1 MPLVITSPV
10 DRDALAARLLPSG
23 ALDVELA
30 ATLDAAALAALWQ
43 GARGRAH
50 EAALLHLIVAHPRVS
65 EALLVQIAGEAAGD
79 VLEAIV
85 TGGRATGA
93 VLDVIEADAGAA
105 LRRSV
110 RLARFALL
118 LDAGTDAD
126 IVEALAVYP
135 DEIGQP
141 AHYLAA
147 CHPRTPRALLEA
159 LAGSDEAHVAAAAR
173 ARLGGA
179 PVRA

>member
-1 MPLVITSPV
+1 MITSPD

-50 EAALLHLIVAHPRVS
+50 EAALLHLVVVHPGVS
-65 EALLVQIAGEAAGD
+65 EALLVQIAAQAPGD

-85 TGGRATGA
+85 TGGRATAA
-93 VLDVIEADAGAA
+93 VLDGIEAGASAA

-110 RLARFALL
+110 RLARFGWVL
-118 LDAGTDAD
+118 
-126 IVEALAVYP
+126 
-135 DEIGQP
+135 
-141 AHYLAA
+141 
-147 CHPRTPRALLEA
+147 
-159 LAGSDEAHVAAAAR
+159 
-173 ARLGGA
+173 
-179 PVRA
+179 

>member
-1 MPLVITSPV
+1 MITSPD

-50 EAALLHLIVAHPRVS
+50 EAALLHLVVVHPGVS
-65 EALLVQIAGEAAGD
+65 EALLVQIAAQAPGD

-85 TGGRATGA
+85 TGGRATAA
-93 VLDVIEADAGAA
+93 VLDGIEAGASAA

-110 RLARFALL
+110 RLARFGWV
-118 LDAGTDAD
+118 LDGGTDAE
-126 IVEALAVYP
+126 IAAALVMYP
-135 DEIGQP
+135 DEVGQP

-147 CHPRTPRALLEA
+147 CHPRTPRAVLEA

-173 ARLGGA
+173 ERLSGA